1 MLKKLLSACADFWH
15 EDPEALETVY
25 DWLTIFVFSGLI
37 VLFLQRSSADEPQD
51 EMYQYFPAAIGCAVA
66 NYLGN
71 NGQAAFAW
79 LTLAAIAVY
88 VWYVLKPFAR

>member
-1 MLKKLLSACADFWH
+1 MLKRLLSVRAHSWH

-51 EMYQYFPAAIGCAVA
+51 KMYQYFPPAIGCAVA

-71 NGQAAFAW
+71 NGQAAFAC
-79 LTLAAIAVY
+79 LTLVAIGVY